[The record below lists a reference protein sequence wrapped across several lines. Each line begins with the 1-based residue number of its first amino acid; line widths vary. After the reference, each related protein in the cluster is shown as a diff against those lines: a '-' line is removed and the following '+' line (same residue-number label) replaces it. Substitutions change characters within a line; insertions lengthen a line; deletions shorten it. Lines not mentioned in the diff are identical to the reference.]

1 MFDRVKPYIPWTITL
16 LMCTLALCG
25 SCDKQ
30 VSQKGVPIKCFNCN
44 LLFHQ
49 RCCIISTYCYKK
61 LIDNNIEWFCEDC
74 NSITFPF
81 SNVTNLELADL
92 FKDNDDQI
100 QPSRKSKCNFCLKK
114 VKQNV
119 SFAHCGSCSC
129 FYHLACMNLKKKDFP
144 LNKNW
149 ECSQCTLKTLP
160 FSHVSEEEMLLWFHG
175 LSIADTDSLKN
186 IPSFT
191 IQSLLDELP
200 GQNFTTDD
208 FLSNS
213 IESKYYTPATF
224 LNQKF
229 SKKSFSLIHL
239 NISSLQRHF
248 DELITLLSLLDHS
261 FDIICITET
270 RLHDGDPLTNI
281 NMEGYEF
288 VHSPTS
294 SHCGG
299 AGIFIRNTLDYEII
313 KNLTVSQH
321 NLI

>member
-1 MFDRVKPYIPWTITL
+1 
-16 LMCTLALCG
+16 MCSNVLCG
-25 SCDKQ
+25 ACDKQ
-30 VSQKGVPIKCFNCN
+30 VSQKGLPIKFFNCN
-44 LLFHQ
+44 VLFHQ
-49 RCCIISTYCYKK
+49 KCCIISTYCYKK
-61 LIDNNIEWFCEDC
+61 LIDNNIEWFCENC

-160 FSHVSEEEMLLWFHG
+160 FSHVSEEQMLLWFHG

-229 SKKSFSLIHL
+229 SFSVLPI
-239 NISSLQRHF
+239 
-248 DELITLLSLLDHS
+248 
-261 FDIICITET
+261 
-270 RLHDGDPLTNI
+270 
-281 NMEGYEF
+281 
-288 VHSPTS
+288 
-294 SHCGG
+294 
-299 AGIFIRNTLDYEII
+299 
-313 KNLTVSQH
+313 
-321 NLI
+321 